1 MGIATSRFEDRIGAS
16 IGLSG
21 HGEVKF
27 EKSEA
32 LCGAG
37 VLFVL
42 PALIEHGLFKTKQ
55 VYELPSSHYY
65 GLRSILLTLA
75 FMALLRIK
83 NPERLKQCKPGEI
96 GRIIGLDRIPE
107 VRCLREKI
115 DLLSKQ
121 EKAVEL
127 NNLLIDHWYTDKD
140 NENSSFL
147 YIDGHQRIYYGS
159 KANLPVKYISRQKL
173 CLSATT
179 EYWVHDA
186 QGMPV
191 MMVIGQLSEKLKD
204 AIEDLVIPQMLQT
217 KLLSEIQEHQDRQS
231 PQCTFIFDREAY
243 EPAFFNHLWEKYRI
257 AVITYRKN
265 VQDLWNKGGFESTH
279 TQVLSQDITMQ
290 LCEKEVTLGGHTF
303 REIRSLTEKSE
314 HQTAIITTHPSLGI
328 ALIAGRMFGRWCQEN
343 FFSYLIQD
351 YDFDKMIQF
360 GVESIDPNR
369 EVVNPQYRKLT
380 NQLKKIREKITRLE
394 AKFFPLAEVAMDEKI
409 DKLPE
414 ITERQMKYK
423 TKIDMHRK
431 QENKLV
437 TLRSDIPPRITLEN
451 MPEQK
456 RYNKLKTES
465 KLLMNVIKMIAYR
478 AESSVAAL
486 ACDHLKRAKDEKRMF
501 VKQII
506 TNNADLIPDY
516 QNKTLTIT
524 LHSLSAP
531 RFNYAAKQIADL
543 LNKTETIFPGSNLR
557 MIFKTSADL
566 LCER

>member
-1 MGIATSRFEDRIGAS
+1 M
-16 IGLSG
+16 
-21 HGEVKF
+21 
-27 EKSEA
+27 
-32 LCGAG
+32 
-37 VLFVL
+37 
-42 PALIEHGLFKTKQ
+42 
-55 VYELPSSHYY
+55 
-65 GLRSILLTLA
+65 
-75 FMALLRIK
+75 
-83 NPERLKQCKPGEI
+83 
-96 GRIIGLDRIPE
+96 
-107 VRCLREKI
+107 
-115 DLLSKQ
+115 
-121 EKAVEL
+121 EL

-231 PQCTFIFDREAY
+231 PQCTFIFDHEAY

-265 VQDLWNKGGFESTH
+265 VQYLWNKGGFESTH

-380 NQLKKIREKITRLE
+380 NQLKKIRGKITRLE
-394 AKFFPLAEVAMDEKI
+394 AKFFPLAEVAMGEKI

>member
-37 VLFVL
+37 VLFLL

-380 NQLKKIREKITRLE
+380 NQLKKIRGKITRLE

-423 TKIDMHRK
+423 TKIDIHRK